1 MYHHLS
7 PRLLPPTSKIAVPAG
22 SKTKRMRHGSPR
34 NCTRSSFML
43 VKAESSS
50 VSTQGLPSCGPC
62 CLIKFAWATDLVPQ
76 IVLQPGKPCGKII
89 IELYIPFP
97 WELLFHTVN
106 IFPEWNHVNQ
116 NDGGMNRRACPH
128 PR

>member
-1 MYHHLS
+1 M
-7 PRLLPPTSKIAVPAG
+7 LPHQVCMG
-22 SKTKRMRHGSPR
+22 
-34 NCTRSSFML
+34 
-43 VKAESSS
+43 
-50 VSTQGLPSCGPC
+50 
-62 CLIKFAWATDLVPQ
+62 DYLVPQ

-106 IFPEWNHVNQ
+106 IFLEWNHVNQ